1 MAGPPESGWISR
13 IHALARGGRWR
24 HFFRTML
31 VEAIREFNRASP
43 FVPYEIRTN
52 GGERLRVPHPDFVLI
67 APRGGWVIITDEED
81 HVRHISS
88 LLIEE
93 VAPVRRRA
101 RRK

>member
-1 MAGPPESGWISR
+1 
-13 IHALARGGRWR
+13 
-24 HFFRTML
+24 ML

-52 GGERLRVPHPDFVLI
+52 GGERLRVPHPDFVFV
-67 APRGGWVIITDEED
+67 APRGGWVIITDEQD

-88 LLIEE
+88 ILIEE
-93 VAPVRRRA
+93 VAPVRKRA